1 VRGREKA
8 REGGGER
15 EMDGR
20 TNGCVFC
27 LRDMVSVLVIRAFGE
42 LLVCEAEYLR
52 DLYRSECERF
62 GMIGFVIGIFD

>member
-1 VRGREKA
+1 
-8 REGGGER
+8 
-15 EMDGR
+15 MDGR
-20 TNGCVFC
+20 MNGCVFC